1 VLLRERAERVEY
13 RLFDGTTKMQRKEKG
28 SWVQELKIYTM
39 GGGGI
44 LPAVNI
50 NVGTV
55 ATRRERQHVLFSL

>member
-13 RLFDGTTKMQRKEKG
+13 RLFDDGATKIQRKEKG

-50 NVGTV
+50 NVNTV
-55 ATRRERQHVLFSL
+55 ATRWHVSFPP